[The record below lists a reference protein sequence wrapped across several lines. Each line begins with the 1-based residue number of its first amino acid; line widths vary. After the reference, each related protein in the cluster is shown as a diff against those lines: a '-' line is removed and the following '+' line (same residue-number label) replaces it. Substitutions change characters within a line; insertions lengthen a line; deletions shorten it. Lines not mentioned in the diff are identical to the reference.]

1 MKAET
6 DLQDITKKASSLTS
20 FLYLRRVSW
29 WKIFFVIRMF
39 NPFDQNC
46 AYKVPPQ
53 TSFKKKTNY
62 RDFL

>member
-20 FLYLRRVSW
+20 CLYLRRVSW
-29 WKIFFVIRMF
+29 WKIFFIIRMF

-46 AYKVPPQ
+46 AYKVPP
-53 TSFKKKTNY
+53 KPH
-62 RDFL
+62 